1 MRLAQYGICQCLW
14 QLPQVS
20 QPLAEST
27 PAPLEEVGIS
37 WPSLGDAKQPQR
49 KKERSADASP
59 QAVSVCSTASVC
71 CWQHVAK

>member
-1 MRLAQYGICQCLW
+1 MASTNACLAQPL
-14 QLPQVS
+14 QVS
-20 QPLAEST
+20 QPLPEAT

-59 QAVSVCSTASVC
+59 QANSTVSI
-71 CWQHVAK
+71 